1 MFVWIGGRGP
11 VLGTGSGRGVPLRDF
26 ADAKLPGEALPCG
39 TSTEVRGGK
48 ERGGGEAPTKPPHVA
63 FRAYQLRGV
72 PRKGEGREGEGFP

>member
-11 VLGTGSGRGVPLRDF
+11 VLGTGSGRGIPIRDF
-26 ADAKLPGEALPCG
+26 ANAKLPLFPGSYG
-39 TSTEVRGGK
+39 YRGKGR
-48 ERGGGEAPTKPPHVA
+48 EREGGGEAPTKPPHVA